1 MLHRHASL
9 IVILLPRGV
18 KLASLVLALLLPP
31 LLRAESLKVGS
42 IGKSA
47 VAETR
52 KFWPF
57 TDYLQRQL
65 ESHGVNKAKVVVA
78 DSIPAMS
85 TLLQTGQ
92 VDLYIDSFFPSIA
105 VSRLSGSKLLLRRWK
120 MGKGEYQTVI
130 FTRKDNNIARLEDL
144 KGKLI
149 AFEAPFASTS
159 YFFPK
164 LALMEKGIRLTLKRQ
179 GIDAVKPDE
188 VGYIFSYSDS
198 QTIYMVLNGLVVA
211 GATDDQKY
219 LTLTK
224 NLDSFKVLHET
235 VAFSRQIVS
244 HRADLP
250 AARVTKIREIL
261 LNMHLTA
268 AGRQVLQEFES
279 TTKFEEVPAR
289 DRDMIAQLKKHVDA
303 ELKLQMG
310 PAR

>member
-1 MLHRHASL
+1 LLHRNAPL
-9 IVILLPRGV
+9 IVIPFPPGV
-18 KLASLVLALLLPP
+18 IFSSLVLAFLLPP
-31 LLRAESLKVGS
+31 LTCAESLKVAS

-57 TDYLQRQL
+57 ADYLQRQL
-65 ESHGVNKAKVVVA
+65 VSQGVNKAKVVVA

-85 TLLQTGQ
+85 SFLQTGQ

-120 MGKGEYQTVI
+120 MGKGEYRTVI
-130 FTRKDNNIARLEDL
+130 FTRKDNNIERLEDL

-164 LALMEKGIRLTLKRQ
+164 IALMEKGVRLTLKRQ
-179 GIDAVKPDE
+179 GIDPVKADE
-188 VGYIFSYSDS
+188 VGYVFSYSDS
-198 QTIYMVLNGLVVA
+198 QTIYMVLNGLVAA

-224 NLDSFKVLHET
+224 NLDNFKVLHET

-244 HRADLP
+244 HRANLP
-250 AARVTKIREIL
+250 GTLMTKVKEVL

-279 TTKFEEVPAR
+279 TTKFEEIPAR
-289 DRDMIAQLKKHVDA
+289 DLDMIAQLKKYVDA
-303 ELKLQMG
+303 ELKMQMG
-310 PAR
+310 NAR